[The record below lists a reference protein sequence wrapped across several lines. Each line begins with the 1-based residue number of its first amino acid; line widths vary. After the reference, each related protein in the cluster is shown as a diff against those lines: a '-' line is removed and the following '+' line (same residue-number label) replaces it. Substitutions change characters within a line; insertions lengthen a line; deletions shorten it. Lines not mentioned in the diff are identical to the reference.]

1 MFECKAILHDRSLAK
16 FKKPNEDGY
25 TAARLFP
32 CYIILDK
39 SAGLKFFE
47 NKNAKEEAFSIDPIK
62 MTTDL
67 DKISR

>member
-1 MFECKAILHDRSLAK
+1 MFECKAILHDRSLVK
-16 FKKPNEDGY
+16 FKNPKENGF
-25 TAARLFP
+25 TRLFP

-39 SAGLKFFE
+39 NAGLKFFE
-47 NKNAKEEAFSIDPIK
+47 TKTSKEEVFSIDPIK